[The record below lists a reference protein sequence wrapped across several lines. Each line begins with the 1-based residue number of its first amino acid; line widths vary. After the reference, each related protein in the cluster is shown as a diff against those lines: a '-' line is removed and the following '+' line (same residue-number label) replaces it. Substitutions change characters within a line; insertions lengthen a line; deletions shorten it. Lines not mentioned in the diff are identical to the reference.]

1 MGAGAKVTSWV
12 MRVSELDRSV
22 HFYCDVFACQVSVRE
37 PDAALLL
44 TPDGFQIYLHA
55 RSPSK
60 RPPIDSV
67 GVQYVLWATDNE
79 TELHQITTR
88 LHAHDPATYTH
99 TANGVT
105 FVEARDP
112 DGIRVLLAHP
122 SPAQLPREL
131 IAPQFH

>member
-1 MGAGAKVTSWV
+1 MGAGAKGASWV

-44 TPDGFQIYLHA
+44 TP
-55 RSPSK
+55 SK

-67 GVQYVLWATDNE
+67 GVQYVLWATDSAA
-79 TELHQITTR
+79 ELHRIATR
-88 LHAHDPATYTH
+88 LHALDRSTYTH

-105 FVEARDP
+105 FVDARDP

-122 SPAQLPREL
+122 SPAQLPRGL